1 MYDSV
6 KDPVPG
12 QSQHKLEQLQSYF
25 KANPYEDISQQ
36 ELAKARQMLNEEMEV
51 VKERMSHG
59 ELPLDVY
66 AQVWQECLGQV
77 LYLPSQHRYTRANL
91 ASKKDRLESAEKRLE
106 TNRRHMAKEAKRCGK
121 IEKKLKILTGGY
133 QARAQVLI
141 KQLQDTYGQIE
152 QNTVSL
158 STFRFLG
165 EQEGIAVPRRLESLQ
180 EDVRRQM
187 DREKELQQK
196 YASLVEER
204 DSLYSQIEAITGV
217 RPTAQQLLP
226 EQEQV

>member
-1 MYDSV
+1 
-6 KDPVPG
+6 VPG

-36 ELAKARQMLNEEMEV
+36 ELAKAKQLLNEEMEV

-152 QNTVSL
+152 QNSVSL

-165 EQEGIAVPRRLESLQ
+165 EQEAIAVPRRLESLQ

-204 DSLYSQIEAITGV
+204 ESLYSQIEHITGV

-226 EQEQV
+226 EQEA